1 MIYSLKDYQRDA
13 VDELKEYFVL
23 FLNSNKK
30 DKTLTF
36 KSPTGSGK
44 TFMISALF
52 EELCEEYNNY
62 NFCFIWASIG
72 KGELQRQSYENVK
85 RYLGGNPVCSLL
97 ENDFFGARS
106 FIKKHEIVFVNWEKL
121 VQKDKATGEWINTLM
136 MDQEGRSFL
145 DVVDKTKINGTK
157 IILIVDESHIGAN
170 SASRIAEFKKQ
181 IIIPDITIEMSAT
194 PLSEHIDVEV
204 SIEQVIAEGMI
215 KEDVIVN
222 EGIKRDDISIVDKD
236 SELLVL
242 EKAFK
247 KRLQLKDEY
256 EKNNSIVNPLV
267 LIQIPNVDA
276 GEAKKEVVKDFLRSQ
291 GITEENGKLKLWCD
305 DKGHFNKKKIKEIDD
320 ETEFLIFKT
329 AVATGWDCPRA
340 QILIKFREGKSETF
354 EIQTIGRILRTA
366 EAKHYKNYLL
376 DNAYIF
382 TNIKEFET
390 KRDTYNPN
398 KIKTEFSY
406 LPQGETKQSVFE
418 QTHLTSYYRSRE
430 GDYNS
435 ADSRFTKYFEVEFM
449 KFFDLNENDKYNYW
463 TANETKFVAKGMNMN
478 LDTNDTLMEET
489 KLGYIDDA
497 KNVSSDLANVK
508 MSDTDIQAAF
518 YNLVRSNL
526 GGLAYVRSKSSVNVA
541 FLDAFNKFYSKFN
554 RSNIVKN
561 VQRLVVQNY
570 DIFALILNNASIK
583 FKELLQQTAY
593 KKGHYYD
600 FYIEDKRGYSIETHK
615 ELIAPKSL
623 YQPLYV
629 LMRDSSTG
637 VINRLEEQF
646 ISYLNGTN
654 EVDWMWEN
662 GPELMQ
668 INFGIPYNNG
678 MSTFQPDFIVK
689 FVNGWV
695 GIFDT
700 KPINFNVEDTTIK
713 AQALNSYLVSINSN
727 RGKYPKVV
735 GGIVVKKGDVFYY
748 HNGYNYKDIE
758 SDLTGWKS
766 FNELLREIKLDY
778 DVQQRKLNGDD
789 H

>member
-1 MIYSLKDYQRDA
+1 
-13 VDELKEYFVL
+13 
-23 FLNSNKK
+23 
-30 DKTLTF
+30 
-36 KSPTGSGK
+36 
-44 TFMISALF
+44 
-52 EELCEEYNNY
+52 
-62 NFCFIWASIG
+62 
-72 KGELQRQSYENVK
+72 
-85 RYLGGNPVCSLL
+85 
-97 ENDFFGARS
+97 
-106 FIKKHEIVFVNWEKL
+106 
-121 VQKDKATGEWINTLM
+121 
-136 MDQEGRSFL
+136 
-145 DVVDKTKINGTK
+145 
-157 IILIVDESHIGAN
+157 
-170 SASRIAEFKKQ
+170 
-181 IIIPDITIEMSAT
+181 
-194 PLSEHIDVEV
+194 
-204 SIEQVIAEGMI
+204 MI

-242 EKAFK
+242 EKAFE
-247 KRLQLKDEY
+247 KRLQLKAEY

-276 GEAKKEVVKDFLRSQ
+276 GEAKKEVVKDFLRTQ

-340 QILIKFREGKSETF
+340 QILVKFREGKSETF

-390 KRDTYNPN
+390 KKDTYNPN

-406 LPQGETKQSVFE
+406 LPEGETKQSVFD
-418 QTHLTSYYRSRE
+418 QTHLISYYRSRE

-449 KFFDLNENDKYNYW
+449 EYFSLTENDKYKSW
-463 TANETKFVAKGMNMN
+463 QINEPKFIAKNMNMN
-478 LDTNDTLMEET
+478 LDTDDLLIEET
-489 KLGYIDDA
+489 KIGYIDKTKIISGELA
-497 KNVSSDLANVK
+497 KVK
-508 MSDTDIQAAF
+508 MSDADIQAAF

-541 FLDAFNKFYSKFN
+541 FFDAFNKFYPKFN

-561 VQRLVVQNY
+561 VQRLVIQNY
-570 DIFALILNNASIK
+570 DIFSLILNKASLK

-629 LMRDSSTG
+629 LMRDTATG
-637 VINRLEEQF
+637 AINKLEEQF
-646 ISYLNGTN
+646 IGYLNGKN
-654 EVDWMWEN
+654 EVEWMWEN
-662 GPELMQ
+662 GPEPMQ

-689 FVNGWV
+689 FINGWV

-700 KPINFNVEDTTIK
+700 KPVNFNVEDTTIK
-713 AQALNSYLVSINSN
+713 AHALNGYLIGINSN
-727 RGKYPKVV
+727 RGKYPKVI

-748 HNGYNYKDIE
+748 HNGYHYKDIE
-758 SDLTGWKS
+758 SDLTGWKT
-766 FNELLREIKLDY
+766 FNDLLRDIKLDY
-778 DVQQRKLNGDD
+778 DVQRRNNS
-789 H
+789 